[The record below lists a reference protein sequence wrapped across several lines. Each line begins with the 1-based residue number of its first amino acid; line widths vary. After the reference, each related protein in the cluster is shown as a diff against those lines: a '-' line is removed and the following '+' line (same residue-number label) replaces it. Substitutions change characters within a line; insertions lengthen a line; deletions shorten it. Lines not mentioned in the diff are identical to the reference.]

1 MRVLGTILVVL
12 GALVGSGVGVGML
25 LGLSVPGVSWLIAV
39 GLVKLMLIA
48 SGGLIAAGAV
58 LQRLARRAEDRAR
71 LEG

>member
-1 MRVLGTILVVL
+1 
-12 GALVGSGVGVGML
+12 ML

-39 GLVKLMLIA
+39 GLVKLTLIA